1 MTTILEKGFELNIC
15 SEVNGEGKNGLF
27 GCITPPLTETGSYIR
42 KGRILKIFMTL
53 FVLFF
58 CNNPYMTLF
67 KRGEPST
74 LLQ

>member
-1 MTTILEKGFELNIC
+1 MEKGFELNIC

-27 GCITPPLTETGSYIR
+27 GCITPPLTEAGSYIR

-58 CNNPYMTLF
+58 CNNPSMT
-67 KRGEPST
+67 
-74 LLQ
+74 